1 MHVPIFTHIYY
12 LRTTVKVL
20 KAGVYIFAHPLPP
33 TTLIERFFILL
44 KKLKKKKKKNQNQK
58 DCLALNSHA
67 GG

>member
-44 KKLKKKKKKNQNQK
+44 KKLKKKKEKPETKR
-58 DCLALNSHA
+58 LSSS
-67 GG
+67 

>member
-33 TTLIERFFILL
+33 TTIIERFFILL
-44 KKLKKKKKKNQNQK
+44 KKRKEKKNQNQK
-58 DCLALNSHA
+58 DCLTLNSHA

>member
-33 TTLIERFFILL
+33 TTVIERFFILL
-44 KKLKKKKKKNQNQK
+44 KKKRKEKKNQNQK

>member
-44 KKLKKKKKKNQNQK
+44 KKLKKRKKNQNQK
-58 DCLALNSHA
+58 DCLAFNSHA